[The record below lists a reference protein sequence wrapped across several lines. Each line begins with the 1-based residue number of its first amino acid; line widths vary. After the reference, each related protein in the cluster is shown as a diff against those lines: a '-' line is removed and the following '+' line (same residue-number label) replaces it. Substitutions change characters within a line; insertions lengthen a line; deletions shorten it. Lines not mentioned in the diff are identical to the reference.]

1 MIPDVTKPRRRRKG
15 RCPIDTCPHS
25 NLACTI
31 YRSLDTP
38 SVMVLGGKTL
48 LWCENG
54 IVFLR
59 PPQTFAGV
67 SPTPEGAGS
76 LFRLRPRAPWYY
88 PREITFL
95 PVVATSSFHPYLETS
110 PISCSTARGNGA
122 PRKVNEEG
130 SSSSSPSRSCP
141 HSPRMP
147 ANEEKKRKRKR
158 RRERE
163 RRQTERQRNRDEV
176 VKSVERLKIIQGS
189 ALRADALAALTCPHL
204 SAYYVPI
211 TSRYLADPEE
221 HDSREDLRDEVYGIG
236 SSTGK
241 FRGAIAG
248 VTWRG
253 QNGIHHASRG
263 YTLNISFHATTLLIH
278 RVLR

>member
-1 MIPDVTKPRRRRKG
+1 MISDVTKSRRRKG
-15 RCPIDTCPHS
+15 RCPIDTRPHS

-31 YRSLDTP
+31 YRSPDTP

-67 SPTPEGAGS
+67 SPTPEGASS
-76 LFRLRPRAPWYY
+76 LFRLRSRAPWYY

-110 PISCSTARGNGA
+110 PISCSTARGNGT

-130 SSSSSPSRSCP
+130 SSSSSSSPSRSCRTRREC
-141 HSPRMP
+141 PRT
-147 ANEEKKRKRKR
+147 EKKKRKRQR
-158 RRERE
+158 RRGRE
-163 RRQTERQRNRDEV
+163 KRQTERQRNRDEV

-221 HDSREDLRDEVYGIG
+221 HDSRGDP
-236 SSTGK
+236 
-241 FRGAIAG
+241 RGL
-248 VTWRG
+248 WDRLFY
-253 QNGIHHASRG
+253 R
-263 YTLNISFHATTLLIH
+263 
-278 RVLR
+278 

>member
-1 MIPDVTKPRRRRKG
+1 
-15 RCPIDTCPHS
+15 
-25 NLACTI
+25 
-31 YRSLDTP
+31 
-38 SVMVLGGKTL
+38 MVLGGKTL

-130 SSSSSPSRSCP
+130 GSSTSSPSRSVLVL
-141 HSPRMP
+141 
-147 ANEEKKRKRKR
+147 AENA
-158 RRERE
+158 RE
-163 RRQTERQRNRDEV
+163 RREKEREEEMERQKEKANGTAAKPWRGRQIRRAIENYTGIGFTSGRF
-176 VKSVERLKIIQGS
+176 S
-189 ALRADALAALTCPHL
+189 RADVPALIRVLCPYNV
-204 SAYYVPI
+204 AI
-211 TSRYLADPEE
+211 SRRP
-221 HDSREDLRDEVYGIG
+221 
-236 SSTGK
+236 
-241 FRGAIAG
+241 RGARQPG
-248 VTWRG
+248 RSS
-253 QNGIHHASRG
+253 SRG
-263 YTLNISFHATTLLIH
+263 LWDRLFHRQIPW
-278 RVLR
+278 RDCRSLRGAVKTGYIMPQEDILSTYLFTQPPY